1 MNYCPCCKDT
11 LLCHI
16 SHNHIYWFCPSC
28 WQEMPVCDLA
38 ASHSLT
44 EVISGKLSIM
54 HQKIEESSFNREKD
68 LINSSEL
75 DIIHA

>member
-1 MNYCPCCKDT
+1 MNKCPCCQDT

-38 ASHSLT
+38 NSHSLT
-44 EVISGKLSIM
+44 QEISAKLSKMRQEIEKSSVKSRISGID
-54 HQKIEESSFNREKD
+54 SSD
-68 LINSSEL
+68 LAN
-75 DIIHA
+75 IHV